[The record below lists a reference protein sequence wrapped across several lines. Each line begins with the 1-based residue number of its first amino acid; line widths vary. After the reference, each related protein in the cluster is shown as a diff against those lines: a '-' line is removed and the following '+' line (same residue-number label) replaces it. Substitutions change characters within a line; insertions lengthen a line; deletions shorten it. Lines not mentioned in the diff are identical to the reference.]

1 MGDRKH
7 SSVKP
12 AAVPATSAGTDDHT
26 LDTVDFQPGGADQR
40 DAQKPPVTA
49 DGDTVDADAA
59 PPLRL
64 GTGAAAAVRSTILP
78 KLELVE
84 NEPTLVVK
92 GKRRYQELRP
102 LGAGGI
108 GEVVSAADNDIGRT
122 VAIKRLRTP
131 AKSTSNLVRFVEEIR
146 TIGRLEHPNIIPI
159 HDVGVDDKGEYYF
172 VMKYIDGE
180 TLESIIQKLAAGDRD
195 YHQRYGFEQRAQLF
209 VGILKAVAFAH
220 ANGIVHRDIKPAN
233 VMVGAFGEVVLMDW
247 GIAKMVR
254 GPETAQPSPAVPETP
269 APDSPQAPLFATQEG
284 AIIGT
289 PAYMSP
295 EQASGQPVDERSD
308 IYALCVLF
316 HELLC
321 LKHYLAERKTLK
333 EMLAGVA
340 SQEAPLASMVK
351 SPYQAAPPMDLTWFV
366 RAGLAKDPAKRYPSV
381 QAMIERL
388 ERRADGRIPI
398 ECPVTLLKQATNT
411 WLKILD
417 KYPVLMVCMISV
429 LFLLLIGSFVA
440 GRWRVV

>member
-1 MGDRKH
+1 M
-7 SSVKP
+7 
-12 AAVPATSAGTDDHT
+12 
-26 LDTVDFQPGGADQR
+26 DTVDAPLASAGSSAGEVDGTQPTVA
-40 DAQKPPVTA
+40 A
-49 DGDTVDADAA
+49 DGDTFNAESA

-64 GTGAAAAVRSTILP
+64 GTATATAVRSTILP

-92 GKRRYQELRP
+92 GNRRYQELRR

-172 VMKYIDGE
+172 VMKYVDGE
-180 TLESIIQKLAAGDRD
+180 TLESIIQKLAAGDRG
-195 YHQRYGFEQRAQLF
+195 YHQRYGFEQRTQLF
-209 VGILKAVAFAH
+209 LGILKAVAFAH

-233 VMVGAFGEVVLMDW
+233 VMIGAYGEVILMDW

-254 GPETAQPSPAVPETP
+254 GPETAVPTP
-269 APDSPQAPLFATQEG
+269 ATAESPGEDSARAPLFATQVG

-321 LKHYLAERKTLK
+321 LKHYLSDRTTLK
-333 EMLAGVA
+333 DMLAGVE

-351 SPYQAAPPMDLTWFV
+351 SPHQDSPPMDLTWFV
-366 RAGLAKDPAKRYPSV
+366 RAGLAKDPTKRYPSV

-388 ERRADGRIPI
+388 ERRAEGRIPI
-398 ECPVTLLKQATNT
+398 ECPITLLKQATNT
-411 WLKILD
+411 WLRILD
-417 KYPVLMVCMISV
+417 KYPIFMVFVIAG

-440 GRWRVV
+440 GRWRAA

>member
-1 MGDRKH
+1 
-7 SSVKP
+7 
-12 AAVPATSAGTDDHT
+12 
-26 LDTVDFQPGGADQR
+26 
-40 DAQKPPVTA
+40 
-49 DGDTVDADAA
+49 
-59 PPLRL
+59 
-64 GTGAAAAVRSTILP
+64 
-78 KLELVE
+78 
-84 NEPTLVVK
+84 
-92 GKRRYQELRP
+92 
-102 LGAGGI
+102 
-108 GEVVSAADNDIGRT
+108 
-122 VAIKRLRTP
+122 
-131 AKSTSNLVRFVEEIR
+131 
-146 TIGRLEHPNIIPI
+146 
-159 HDVGVDDKGEYYF
+159 
-172 VMKYIDGE
+172 
-180 TLESIIQKLAAGDRD
+180 
-195 YHQRYGFEQRAQLF
+195 
-209 VGILKAVAFAH
+209 
-220 ANGIVHRDIKPAN
+220 
-233 VMVGAFGEVVLMDW
+233 MVGAFGEVVLMDW